1 MGSQA
6 VFPPAIGLIWAG
18 TSLGGSLIAAP
29 ASFRAPSLDMPT
41 VLDIGRAQFAWLGY
55 TEWALLLL
63 LIGVLFQSRI
73 DLDWRFNL
81 LPILLF
87 LIQQLELMPRV
98 DDMTLERMNAS
109 SANSHITF
117 IAGEVLKFL
126 ALVSIL
132 FFTLITLTE

>member
-41 VLDIGRAQFAWLGY
+41 AFEIAWLGY

-63 LIGVLFQSRI
+63 LIGVLFLSRI

-87 LIQQLELMPRV
+87 LIQQLGLMPRV

-132 FFTLITLTE
+132 IFTLITLTE

>member
-41 VLDIGRAQFAWLGY
+41 AFEIAWLGY

-98 DDMTLERMNAS
+98 DDMTLERMNGS
-109 SANSHITF
+109 SANSGYLHITF
-117 IAGEVLKFL
+117 IAAEVLKFL

-132 FFTLITLTE
+132 IFTLITLTE